1 MIDLEKLAKNVEQH
15 PDWYQKE
22 RTHHFGVNQPSIQ
35 AKLKEL
41 HISNKK
47 TLKHLKVNDQLKTEF
62 QKKIT
67 TYEQKGRS
75 IAYLDESGFAQD
87 IPRTYDYS
95 KKKTILF

>member
-22 RTHHFGVNQPSIQ
+22 RTHHFGVSQPYIQ

-47 TLKHLKVNDQLKTEF
+47 NTQT
-62 QKKIT
+62 
-67 TYEQKGRS
+67 
-75 IAYLDESGFAQD
+75 
-87 IPRTYDYS
+87 S
-95 KKKTILF
+95 KSR

>member
-1 MIDLEKLAKNVEQH
+1 MIDLEKLAENVEQH

-47 TLKHLKVNDQLKTEF
+47 NTQTSKSKRSA
-62 QKKIT
+62 KKLSF
-67 TYEQKGRS
+67 R
-75 IAYLDESGFAQD
+75 
-87 IPRTYDYS
+87 
-95 KKKTILF
+95 KK